1 MYPYCLVYNRC
12 SNKHSLIEK
21 GCQPALGQLRLNLMV
36 DLPVALSLKT
46 KTKTKRKTFFLRRAQ
61 LKVAHVG
68 TEPATSVL
76 LAPHSNQLS

>member
-1 MYPYCLVYNRC
+1 MYPYCLVYNRY

-21 GCQPALGQLRLNLMV
+21 GCQPALGQLRPNLMV
-36 DLPVALSLKT
+36 DLPVALSL